1 MKTLFKI
8 VFVLSMM
15 LGVSGLLMAQ
25 TKSGDRS
32 KKTTGATSAA
42 PQASADKKPAAEGEK
57 AASTT
62 PTKLEDTKSKD
73 PLENIKFRNLGPA
86 VGGGRITS
94 VVGIPGQPNVYYV
107 GAAGGGVFMTQDG
120 GLSWKAIFEKE
131 STASIGAIAL
141 APSNPS
147 LVWVGTGEKNIRND
161 VITGKGVFFSP
172 DAGATWKH
180 MGLRDAGQISN
191 IAIDPRDPN
200 TVFVGVLG
208 HAWGPNAERG
218 IFRTTD
224 GGKTWQKVLFVD
236 EDTGASSLIMDPG
249 NPMVLFAGMWRVR
262 RYPWALDSGG
272 TSGGIFRSSDGGNTW
287 KKLTEGLPTEPTG
300 RIGLGAAPSNPRHIY
315 ALVEN
320 KKGTLYDTNDLG
332 DHWKMVSNNHNLAA
346 RGFYFSE
353 LEVAPNDESK
363 VYFMSFNVMLSED
376 GGKTARSTSPRVHVD
391 HHALWIDPE
400 NPNRIINGNDGGV
413 YVSGDAGKTWRY
425 LDNLPI
431 EQFYSVAD
439 DDEAPYNLCGGLQDN
454 NGWCGPSNSLS
465 RGGISGFEWY
475 TVTGGDGEY
484 VVPARGKG
492 THLVYTD
499 SQNGSIQRVS
509 NDTGMSNFI
518 RPYLQGVQ
526 SMKPSDLKYRFN
538 WTSPIAVSATD
549 PNEVYLGGNVLF
561 RSTDGGKSWNP
572 ISPDLTRNDK
582 TKQQSSGGP
591 IWLDLSGAETVGAIL
606 SMSISPVDA
615 KTIWVGTDD
624 GVVQVTRD
632 GGKNWTNATA
642 NIANL
647 PQWGRLQQVEA
658 SPSDVNSA
666 YIAVDFHEVENN
678 KPYVFKT
685 HDGGKTWTSISAGL
699 PQEDPARV
707 IREDPNKKGFLVL
720 GTDTSLFYSSDDGAH
735 WTQIKS
741 NFPTV
746 PVYDIKFIKKS
757 HDLVVATHGRGLF
770 VMDDISPLEESGAEL
785 ARSDF
790 HLFPVATTVNWHNW
804 NKHGFASGGYVAPN
818 PLSGAVITYW
828 LPQEIKQGQERGAG
842 GDGPGNG
849 DRAAGGRGGAGG
861 GRRRPGETPVKITIT
876 DSSGQLVKTMFGTTK
891 YGLNRVAWNL
901 RYDGPKRLNFL
912 PPPEGAEEQEFF
924 FDPNSGP
931 NALPGTYKVAV
942 TVNGKTE
949 TQTAEIQTDPRFK
962 FDTEGMRA
970 QLTLGLELRDEVSA
984 LHEALNRLNGLHKQ
998 ITSLQEL
1005 LTSEEGQEGG
1015 ATNVAYKPVLDEARV
1030 LDKKITS
1037 IQEPLYN
1044 NEIQPGS
1051 QDDIH
1056 YLQRFQNR
1064 LQGVMRGVMGGPGEA
1079 PSPLLVSEAAE
1090 VRKELETQLAQVNTF
1105 LNTEVAAFNKKAA
1118 EHGSSTLFAGGPI
1131 QIKSGAGAASS
1142 ASTGNQDE
1150 DPDDQD

>member
-1 MKTLFKI
+1 MKTLFKMI
-8 VFVLSMM
+8 FILVLA
-15 LGVSGLLMAQ
+15 LCVPALLIAQ
-25 TKSGDRS
+25 SKTGDRT
-32 KKTTGATSAA
+32 KKNTGANSQT
-42 PQASADKKPAAEGEK
+42 PQASADKKTSGDGDKDAAK
-57 AASTT
+57 STT
-62 PTKLEDTKSKD
+62 PTKLEDNKSKD
-73 PLENIKFRNLGPA
+73 PLENVKFRNLGPA
-86 VGGGRITS
+86 VGGGRVTS
-94 VVGIPGQPNVYYV
+94 VVGIPGKPNVYYV

-141 APSNPS
+141 APSNPN
-147 LVWVGTGEKNIRND
+147 LIWVGTGEKNIRND

-208 HAWGPNAERG
+208 HAWGPNADRG
-218 IFRTTD
+218 VFRTTD
-224 GGKTWQKVLFVD
+224 GGKTWQKVLFID

-272 TSGGIFRSSDGGNTW
+272 TSGGILRSSDGGNTW
-287 KKLTEGLPTEPTG
+287 KKLTEGLPTDPTG

-353 LEVAPNDESK
+353 LMVAPNDENK
-363 VYFMSFNVMLSED
+363 VYFLSFNVMLSED
-376 GGKTARSTSPRVHVD
+376 GGKTARNITARVHVD

-439 DDEAPYNLCGGLQDN
+439 DDETPYNLCGGLQDN

-492 THLVYTD
+492 THLIYTD

-509 NDTGMSNFI
+509 NETGMSSFI

-538 WTSPIAVSATD
+538 WTSPIAVSLTD
-549 PNEVYLGGNVLF
+549 PNELYLGGNVLF
-561 RSTDGGKSWNP
+561 HSTDGGKSWNP

-606 SMSISPVDA
+606 SMSISPVDP

-624 GVVQVTRD
+624 GLAQVTRD
-632 GGKNWTNATA
+632 GGKTWTNATT

-658 SPSDVNSA
+658 SPSDANTA
-666 YIAVDFHEVENN
+666 YIALDFHEVENN

-685 HDGGKTWTSISAGL
+685 HDGGKTWTSIAAGL
-699 PQEDPARV
+699 PQDDPARV

-720 GTDTSLFYSSDDGAH
+720 GTDTSLFYSSDEGAH

-741 NFPTV
+741 NFPTT
-746 PVYDIKFIKKS
+746 PIYDIKFIRKS

-770 VMDDISPLEESGAEL
+770 VMDDITPLEESGAEL

-790 HLFPVATTVNWHNW
+790 HLFPVSPSINWHNW

-818 PLSGAVITYW
+818 PMNGAVITYW
-828 LPQEIKQGQERGAG
+828 LPNEIKDNAG
-842 GDGPGNG
+842 GPPKRKAN
-849 DRAAGGRGGAGG
+849 
-861 GRRRPGETPVKITIT
+861 GETAAKITVT
-876 DSSGQLVKTMFGTTK
+876 DSSGQVVRTMYGPTK
-891 YGLNRVAWNL
+891 YGLNRAAWNL
-901 RYDGPKRLNFL
+901 RYDGPKKLNFL
-912 PPPEGAEEQEFF
+912 PPPEGLEDQDFF
-924 FDPNSGP
+924 FDPSIGP
-931 NALPGTYKVAV
+931 NAMPGTYKVAV

-949 TQTAEIQTDPRFK
+949 TQTVEVQTDPRFK
-962 FDTEGMRA
+962 FDAEGMRA
-970 QLTLGLELRDEVSA
+970 QLKLGLELRDEVSA

-1005 LTSEEGQEGG
+1005 LASDESQEG
-1015 ATNVAYKPVLDEARV
+1015 AASNVAYKPVLDEARA

-1037 IQEPLYN
+1037 IQDPLYN
-1044 NEIQPGS
+1044 NDIQPGS

-1079 PSPLLVSEAAE
+1079 PSPLLVEEAAE

-1105 LNTEVAAFNKKAA
+1105 LTTEVAAFNKKAA

-1131 QIKSGAGAASS
+1131 QIKPGSGAASS

-1150 DPDDQD
+1150 DDDDQD

>member
-1 MKTLFKI
+1 MKTLLKTI
-8 VFVLSMM
+8 VILALA
-15 LGVSGLLMAQ
+15 LGLQGLLMAQ
-25 TKSGDRS
+25 SKAGDRTKTKKAGGANTPAATD
-32 KKTTGATSAA
+32 KKTAGEDKVA
-42 PQASADKKPAAEGEK
+42 PASAGKDEGK
-57 AASTT
+57 A
-62 PTKLEDTKSKD
+62 KD
-73 PLENIKFRNLGPA
+73 PLENLKFRNLGPA
-86 VGGGRITS
+86 VGGGRVTA
-94 VVGIPGQPNVYYV
+94 VVGIPGKPNVYYI
-107 GAAGGGVFMTQDG
+107 GAGGGGVFTTQDG

-141 APSNPS
+141 APSNPN

-161 VITGKGVFFSP
+161 VITGKGVYFSP

-180 MGLRDAGQISN
+180 MGLRDAGQIAN
-191 IAIDPRDPN
+191 IVIDPRDPN
-200 TVFVGVLG
+200 VVFVGVLG
-208 HAWGPNAERG
+208 HAWAPNAERG
-218 IFRTTD
+218 VFRTTD

-236 EDTGASSLIMDPG
+236 EDTGVSSLIMDPD

-272 TSGGIFRSSDGGNTW
+272 TSGGIFRSTDGGTTW
-287 KKLTEGLPTEPTG
+287 KKLTEGLPTEATG

-315 ALVEN
+315 ALVES
-320 KKGTLYDTNDLG
+320 KKGTLYDSTDLG
-332 DHWKMVSNNHNLAA
+332 DHWKMASNNHNLAA

-353 LEVAPNDESK
+353 LMVAPNDENRL
-363 VYFMSFNVMLSED
+363 YFLSFNVMLSED
-376 GGKTARSTSPRVHVD
+376 GGKTARNITPRVHVD

-413 YVSGDAGKTWRY
+413 YVSADEGRSWRY
-425 LDNLPI
+425 LDNIPI
-431 EQFYSVAD
+431 EQFYSVAQ
-439 DDEAPYNLCGGLQDN
+439 DDETPYNLCGGLQDN

-492 THLVYTD
+492 THIIYTD

-509 NDTGMSNFI
+509 NENGMSNFI
-518 RPYLQGVQ
+518 RPYLHGVQ
-526 SMKPSDLKYRFN
+526 SMKPADLKYRFN
-538 WTSPIAVSATD
+538 WTSPIAVSMTD

-561 RSTDGGKSWNP
+561 RSSDGGKSWTP

-591 IWLDLSGAETVGAIL
+591 IWLDLSGAETFGAIL
-606 SMSISPVDA
+606 SISISPVDP

-632 GGKNWTNATA
+632 GGQNWSNVTSA
-642 NIANL
+642 IPSL
-647 PQWGRLQQVEA
+647 PQWGRLQQIEA
-658 SPSDVNSA
+658 SPFNADSA
-666 YIAVDFHEVENN
+666 YVAVDFHELDNN
-678 KPYVFKT
+678 KPYAFKT
-685 HDGGKTWTSISAGL
+685 HDGGKTWTPISAGL
-699 PQEDPARV
+699 PSEDPARV
-707 IREDPNKKGFLVL
+707 VREDPNRKGFLVM
-720 GTDTSLFYSSDDGAH
+720 GTDTALFYSSDDGGH

-746 PVYDIKFIKKS
+746 PIYDIKFVKPS

-770 VMDDISPLEESGAEL
+770 VLDDITPLEESGAEL

-790 HLFPVATTVNWHNW
+790 HLFPVAPAINWHTW

-818 PLSGAVITYW
+818 PPSGAAITYW
-828 LPQEIKQGQERGAG
+828 LPNEIKE
-842 GDGPGNG
+842 NT
-849 DRAAGGRGGAGG
+849 DRPA
-861 GRRRPGETPVKITIT
+861 RRRNGETAVKITVS
-876 DSSGQLVKTMFGTTK
+876 DSSGQVIHTMYGTTK

-912 PPPEGAEEQEFF
+912 PPPEGLGDQDFF
-924 FDPNSGP
+924 FDPNIGP
-931 NALPGTYKVAV
+931 NVLPGTYKVAV
-942 TVNGKTE
+942 TVNGKME
-949 TQTAEIQTDPRFK
+949 TQTVEVQTDPRFK
-962 FDTEGMRA
+962 FDANELRA
-970 QLTLGLELRDEVSA
+970 QLKLALELRDEVSA

-998 ITSLQEL
+998 IASLQEL
-1005 LTSEEGQEGG
+1005 LGPEDGPDG
-1015 ATNVAYKPVLDEARV
+1015 ASNVAYKPVLEEARA
-1030 LDKKITS
+1030 LDKRITA

-1044 NEIQPGS
+1044 NEIQAGS

-1064 LQGVMRGVMGGPGEA
+1064 LQGVMRGVMGGYGQA
-1079 PSPLLVSEAAE
+1079 PSQILVDEATQ
-1090 VRKELETQLAQVNTF
+1090 VRKELETQLAQINTF
-1105 LNTEVAAFNKKAA
+1105 LNTEVGNFNKKAA

-1142 ASTGNQDE
+1142 ASTGNQE
-1150 DPDDQD
+1150 EEEDQD